1 MTPLAEF
8 IESIKE
14 EKLVD
19 FLQQKRLMPLQK
31 LCLCGQRM
39 LVQNYERCQ
48 EKHIWRCNTCKKT
61 KSIRAGFF
69 ESSTSLSVSLILQ
82 LMFLWILEV
91 PVTAASE
98 VVGVNEK
105 TSIQWYQY
113 FRDICSFK
121 TMDVAAANQL
131 GGPGLI
137 VEIDE
142 SLFFKRK
149 YNVGHNVEKHWIFGA
164 FDVTSKK
171 GYLRRVEDRT
181 AQTLVPIIQQ
191 WVAPGSIIHSDQ
203 WASYTNLNNLGY
215 NHFTVNHTINFV
227 DPDTG
232 ATTNHVESFWYPL

>member
-1 MTPLAEF
+1 
-8 IESIKE
+8 
-14 EKLVD
+14 
-19 FLQQKRLMPLQK
+19 
-31 LCLCGQRM
+31 M

-69 ESSTSLSVSLILQ
+69 ESSPSLSVSLILQ

-121 TMDVAAANQL
+121 TMDVAAVNQL

-149 YNVGHNVEKHWIFGA
+149 YNVEHNVEKHWIFGA

-215 NHFTVNHTINFV
+215 NHFNVNLVFFLC
-227 DPDTG
+227 
-232 ATTNHVESFWYPL
+232 TTQNIRCKN

>member
-8 IESIKE
+8 LESIKE

-39 LVQNYERCQ
+39 LVQNYKRCQ

-82 LMFLWILEV
+82 LML
-91 PVTAASE
+91 
-98 VVGVNEK
+98 
-105 TSIQWYQY
+105 
-113 FRDICSFK
+113 DICSFK
-121 TMDVAAANQL
+121 TMDVAAVNQL

-149 YNVGHNVEKHWIFGA
+149 C
-164 FDVTSKK
+164 
-171 GYLRRVEDRT
+171 
-181 AQTLVPIIQQ
+181 
-191 WVAPGSIIHSDQ
+191 
-203 WASYTNLNNLGY
+203 WA
-215 NHFTVNHTINFV
+215 
-227 DPDTG
+227 
-232 ATTNHVESFWYPL
+232 